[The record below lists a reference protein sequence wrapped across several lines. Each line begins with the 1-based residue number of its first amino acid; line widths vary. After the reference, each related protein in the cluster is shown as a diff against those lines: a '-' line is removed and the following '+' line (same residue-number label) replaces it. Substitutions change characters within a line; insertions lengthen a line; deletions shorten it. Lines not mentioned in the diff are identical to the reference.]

1 MTGQPAVVSE
11 EPPKVALTSDTSQNQ
26 CPEIIID
33 DYEKLNETTEP
44 EPDYAVYGQSSN
56 FAINQHDV
64 ANIAESISSGKET
77 VELPL
82 RAASSGETI
91 SIDEPAI
98 VPVEEVP
105 AVADVEIVGGPAD
118 NGSAKISRPVSPPL
132 LAICLTQLFPASS
145 IFLFIKWCLVA
156 VTLTD

>member
-1 MTGQPAVVSE
+1 MTGQPAAVSE

-64 ANIAESISSGKET
+64 VNIAESISSGKET

-91 SIDEPAI
+91 SIDEPAV
-98 VPVEEVP
+98 VPVEEIP
-105 AVADVEIVGGPAD
+105 AVADVEVVGGPAD

-145 IFLFIKWCLVA
+145 IFLSIKWCLVA